1 MLHHHAS
8 DDIAAGKISEDL
20 QHHKFKLESKISSLR
35 SALRGSVDSND
46 HTLGVSKSRERQDHQ
61 RRFVI
66 HGLGG
71 SGKTQFCSKF
81 AQDNREH
88 FWGIFW
94 IDGSSYENAKH
105 SYAEIGK
112 VGGVEPNEKAAKNWL
127 SSLQQPWLLLIDNAD
142 DPDVDV
148 TQFFPGGE
156 GGMILITTR
165 NPTNRRHGTEGSGFF
180 HFESLEV
187 EEASDLLLAAAVF
200 PRPWEVATRE
210 YARKAAQILGYL
222 PLALIHAGKAVL
234 ERLCSLSEYPD
245 YYQRTWDR
253 IRRSRSRSNSR
264 GHEIEHMSDMSVYS
278 SYEMIYL
285 GLESKEDF
293 ESKDALELLEIFS
306 FFHWEN
312 IEFDFIKNA
321 ALNPRREQEDR
332 RAKQGAEKPRAIH
345 KRPKTW
351 NMVFREWAGTIIEP
365 LTRPI
370 LVLPA
375 VLRDEDDPPF
385 YEYRLRGALSLLGR
399 LGMLTSHA
407 ENDSYWMHPLVHTW
421 VRQRPDT
428 STAEQALWCQ
438 AAATVLTQSI
448 FFKPP
453 DAYTNQDQ
461 YLKRQ
466 IYPHVE
472 NLAPRASFGRLQASE
487 AAKFSLVYLE
497 CGYWSKAEELQLQV
511 KDFVFAQ
518 MGPESEPGIA
528 IALLL
533 SNVYAIQTRVNEARE
548 LQCEVL
554 GYAKNFYGPKHP
566 ATLNIMG
573 TLGATCNMGSRLRE
587 ANQLHQ
593 EVIDTI
599 STMEGIGPNHE
610 STWTAVENL
619 AKVKLRY
626 LDHEA
631 AIHLQSSAYQGF
643 LNLLGPKHLKT
654 LNARLDLAD
663 VAGFAGEEHLEPS
676 LKMIEELEYDFTKM
690 LGREHMLTLRAKLT
704 MAKIK
709 IALNR
714 FEEAEE
720 LFRDGL
726 PAAERN
732 LGANHLGTL
741 NGHTWRG
748 HSYWRQGRYLEA
760 QSVFENVMEK
770 QRYEQ
775 SKRAED
781 GEHSDRLQAM
791 WFLVHCYED
800 QQKIDDALSSCE
812 ELIQAV
818 RAFGGEGLGE
828 KHRMWPLLL
837 EKKQELIFKKEKR
850 LPENDCNTISEEVSL
865 SLGGMTPSEIPP
877 KRVIRHFTY

>member
-8 DDIAAGKISEDL
+8 DDIAVGKISEDL
-20 QHHKFKLESKISSLR
+20 QHHKVKLESKISSLR

-46 HTLGVSKSRERQDHQ
+46 YTDFLDSANAVASLVRLNKHFYMPQSVSSYYTGRQKQLEQLKHTLGVSKSRERQDHQ

-142 DPDVDV
+142 DPEVDV
-148 TQFFPGGE
+148 TQFFPGVKV
-156 GGMILITTR
+156 
-165 NPTNRRHGTEGSGFF
+165 GSGFF

-285 GLESKEDF
+285 GLESKDDF
-293 ESKDALELLEIFS
+293 ESKDALELLKIFS

-332 RAKQGAEKPRAIH
+332 RAKQRAEKPRAIH

-375 VLRDEDDPPF
+375 VLRDEDDQPF
-385 YEYRLRGALSLLGR
+385 YEYRLRGALSLLER

-453 DAYTNQDQ
+453 DAYANQDQ

-472 NLAPRASFGRLQASE
+472 NVRKFQKELNTRFEENLRHRSWPWSMTWLAPRASFGRLQASE

-533 SNVYAIQTRVNEARE
+533 SNVYAIQTR
-548 LQCEVL
+548 
-554 GYAKNFYGPKHP
+554 HP

-593 EVIDTI
+593 EVIDTL
-599 STMEGIGPNHE
+599 SAMEGIGPNHE

-732 LGANHLGTL
+732 LGG
-741 NGHTWRG
+741 
-748 HSYWRQGRYLEA
+748 
-760 QSVFENVMEK
+760 
-770 QRYEQ
+770 
-775 SKRAED
+775 
-781 GEHSDRLQAM
+781 
-791 WFLVHCYED
+791 
-800 QQKIDDALSSCE
+800 
-812 ELIQAV
+812 
-818 RAFGGEGLGE
+818 
-828 KHRMWPLLL
+828 
-837 EKKQELIFKKEKR
+837 
-850 LPENDCNTISEEVSL
+850 
-865 SLGGMTPSEIPP
+865 
-877 KRVIRHFTY
+877 

>member
-1 MLHHHAS
+1 MQFTDFLDSANAVAS
-8 DDIAAGKISEDL
+8 LVRLNKHFYMPQNVSSYYTGR
-20 QHHKFKLESKISSLR
+20 QRQLEELTS
-35 SALRGSVDSND
+35 
-46 HTLGVSKSRERQDHQ
+46 TLGVLKSRERQHHQ
-61 RRFVI
+61 RRFVV

-71 SGKTQFCSKF
+71 SGKTQFCCKF
-81 AQDNREH
+81 AQDNRES

-112 VGGVEPNEKAAKNWL
+112 VGGVESNENAAKNWL
-127 SSLQQPWLLLIDNAD
+127 SSIQQPWLLLIDNAD

-156 GGMILITTR
+156 GGVILITTR

-180 HFESLEV
+180 HFENLEV
-187 EEASDLLLAAAVF
+187 DEASDLLLAAAVF
-200 PRPWEVATRE
+200 PRPWEIATRE

-222 PLALIHAGKAVL
+222 PLAVIHAGKAVL

-253 IRRSRSRSNSR
+253 IRRSRSRITSR
-264 GHEIEHMSDMSVYS
+264 GHENAHKSDMSVYS

-285 GLESKEDF
+285 GLESKDNF
-293 ESKDALELLEIFS
+293 ESKDALELLKVFS

-312 IEFDFIKNA
+312 IEFEFIKNA

-332 RAKQGAEKPRAIH
+332 RAKQRSEKPNKAHNI
-345 KRPKTW
+345 PKTW
-351 NMVFREWAGTIIEP
+351 RKTFEAWATSVIEP
-365 LTRPI
+365 LTRPG

-375 VLRDEDDPPF
+375 VLRDEDDQPF
-385 YEYRLRGALSLLGR
+385 YEYRLRGALSLLER

-421 VRQRPDT
+421 VRQRPET

-438 AAATVLTQSI
+438 AAATVLAQSI

-453 DAYTNQDQ
+453 DAYTLQDD

-472 NLAPRASFGRLQASE
+472 NVRKFQAELNTRFEENLSTRGWPWSMTWLTPRASFGRLQATE
-487 AAKFSLVYLE
+487 TAKFSLVYLN
-497 CGYWSKAEELQLQV
+497 CGYWAKAEELQIQV
-511 KDFVFAQ
+511 KNFVFSRL
-518 MGPESEPGIA
+518 GPESEPGIA

-533 SNVYAIQTRVNEARE
+533 SNVYAIQTRNNEARE
-548 LQCEVL
+548 LQYQVL
-554 GYAKNFYGPKHP
+554 GYAKSFYGPKHP
-566 ATLNIMG
+566 TTLHIMD
-573 TLGATCNMGSRLRE
+573 TLGATCNMGTRLRE

-593 EVIDTI
+593 EVIDTL
-599 STMEGIGPNHE
+599 STLEGIGPNHE

-626 LDHEA
+626 LDTEV
-631 AIHLQSSAYQGF
+631 AIDLQSQAYEGF
-643 LNLLGPKHLKT
+643 LNLLGPKHPKT
-654 LNARLDLAD
+654 LVAQLDLAD
-663 VAGFAGEEHLEPS
+663 IVGFRGEDHLEPS
-676 LKMIEELEYDFTKM
+676 LRIIEELVYHFTKK
-690 LGREHMLTLRAKLT
+690 LGREHPLTLRSKLT

-709 IALNR
+709 IALNM

-720 LFRDGL
+720 LFREGL

-741 NGHTWRG
+741 TGHAWRG
-748 HSYWRQGRYLEA
+748 HSYWRQGRYSEA
-760 QSVFENVMEK
+760 QSVFEDVMKK
-770 QRYEQ
+770 QNWERT
-775 SKRAED
+775 KRAD
-781 GEHSDRLQAM
+781 GEHSDR
-791 WFLVHCYED
+791 
-800 QQKIDDALSSCE
+800 
-812 ELIQAV
+812 
-818 RAFGGEGLGE
+818 GEIY
-828 KHRMWPLLL
+828 RYFV
-837 EKKQELIFKKEKR
+837 Q
-850 LPENDCNTISEEVSL
+850 
-865 SLGGMTPSEIPP
+865 
-877 KRVIRHFTY
+877 